1 LDKIRDNLVAN
12 IDLSPIEA
20 EIFLYLIINGKTSQA
35 TIANKVNLSLEK
47 TAKLLHDLIEKGM
60 ILEISEEYETFHPK
74 FSITNAYR
82 QYCQRMG
89 IAFKK
94 NVQID
99 NLASVVEKIYESAR
113 TK

>member
-12 IDLSPIEA
+12 IDLSSIEA
-20 EIFLYLIINGKTSQA
+20 EIFLYLIINGKTSQL
-35 TIANKVNLSLEK
+35 TIANNVNLSLEK
-47 TAKLLHDLIEKGM
+47 TAKLLNDLIERGM
-60 ILEISEEYETFHPK
+60 ILEISGEYETFHPK

-82 QYCQRMG
+82 LYCQRMG

-94 NVQID
+94 NIQID
-99 NLASVVEKIYESAR
+99 NLASLVGKIYESAR